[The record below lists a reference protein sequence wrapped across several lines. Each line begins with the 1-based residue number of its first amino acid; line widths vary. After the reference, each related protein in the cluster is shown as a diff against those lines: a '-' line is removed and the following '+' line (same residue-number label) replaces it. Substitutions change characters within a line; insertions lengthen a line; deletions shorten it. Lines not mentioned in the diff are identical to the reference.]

1 MMHPQS
7 NLNDPMLTSL
17 LFAILVKRLGRKVEI
32 SQADIDDVAFNR
44 LEEEVREDGTLEF
57 RLLERKAAS

>member
-17 LFAILVKRLGRKVEI
+17 LFAILVKRLGGKVEI
-32 SQADIDDVAFNR
+32 AQADIDDVAFNR
-44 LEEEVREDGTLEF
+44 LKEEGREDGTLEF